1 MTTRRQILAGGTAAA
16 LAAPTILRAKTD
28 PWVAQRAELAKSH
41 DANVKRLQ
49 DWIAQPSIAAE
60 QRNVEGGAPL
70 LVTMLKDAGFQR
82 AEVVPTRGM
91 PGVFAT
97 LDAGAKRTV
106 GIYFMYDVKQADPKE
121 WSSPPWEGR
130 LVDRAGM
137 GQLLIGRGAVNQKGP
152 EAIFL
157 AALHA
162 MKATGRKLPVNLVLV
177 AEGEEE
183 IGSPHFADVTQ
194 RPDIR
199 AALAKTV
206 GIYMPATWQAPNGQ
220 VPINLGAK
228 GIIELELVASGKA
241 WGRGPAGDIHSS
253 LKAGVDSPAWRLVM
267 ALSTLVSKD
276 GNTPAIDGIFDKVKP
291 LSDRDKALLATQAA
305 REDEAGQKAGL
316 GVKVWID
323 DLPYRAMLERMASQ
337 PTVNIEGLVAG
348 YTGPG
353 GKTVLP
359 GRAAAKIDMRL
370 VPDMT
375 ADDTLAKLKA
385 HLAKRGYGDI
395 EVNMTGGYDPTTTPF
410 ESKLIA
416 AMAATY
422 KARGVEALYN
432 PRLAGSWPG
441 HLFTNPPL
449 ALAAGHFGLGR
460 GTGAHAPDEYLV
472 INSTNPKVS
481 GFDDAALSQ
490 LEFLQAL
497 AAV

>member
-1 MTTRRQILAGGTAAA
+1 MTTRRDVLAGAAIAATAPAMVRAA
-16 LAAPTILRAKTD
+16 SD
-28 PWVAQRAELAKSH
+28 PWSPIRAELAKSH

-49 DWIAQPSIAAE
+49 DWIRQPTIAAE
-60 QRNVEGGAPL
+60 HRFADGGAPL
-70 LVTMLKDAGFQR
+70 LVELLKDAGFQR
-82 AEVVPTRGM
+82 AEVVPTKGL

-121 WSSPPWEGR
+121 WSSPPFDGA
-130 LVDRAGM
+130 LVDRDGM

-152 EAIFL
+152 EAVFL

-194 RPDIR
+194 RTDIA
-199 AALAKTV
+199 AALKKTV
-206 GIYMPATWQAPNGQ
+206 GIYMPASWQSPNGQ

-241 WGRGPAGDIHSS
+241 WGRGPEKDIHSS
-253 LKAGVDSPAWRLVM
+253 LKAAVDSPAWRLVM

-276 GNTPAIDGIFDKVKP
+276 GNTPMIDGIMERVKP
-291 LSDRDKALLATQAA
+291 LSDRDKALLATEAA
-305 REDEAGQKAGL
+305 RASEAEAKAGL

-323 DLPYRAMLERMASQ
+323 DLPYQASLERLASQ

-359 GRAAAKIDMRL
+359 GRAVAKIDMRL

-375 ADDTLAKLKA
+375 ADDSLAKLKA

-395 EVNMTGGYDPTTTPF
+395 EVNMSGGYDPTTTDIN
-410 ESKLIA
+410 SRLIA

-422 KARGVEALYN
+422 KARGLEALYN

-441 HLFTNPPL
+441 HLFTNAPL
-449 ALAAGHFGLGR
+449 SLAAGHFGIGR

-472 INSTNPKVS
+472 IKSTNPKVS
-481 GFDDAALSQ
+481 GFDDAALAHLQ
-490 LEFLQAL
+490 FLEAL
-497 AAV
+497 SVA

>member
-1 MTTRRQILAGGTAAA
+1 MTTRRQLLAAGTAAA
-16 LAAPTILRAKTD
+16 IITPGPVKAARDTWGP
-28 PWVAQRAELAKSH
+28 QRDELARSH
-41 DANVKRLQ
+41 DANIKRLQ

-70 LVTMLKDAGFQR
+70 LAAMLKDAGFQR

-106 GIYFMYDVKQADPKE
+106 ALYFMYDVKQADPKE
-121 WSSPPWEGR
+121 WSSPPFEGA

-152 EAIFL
+152 EAVFL

-183 IGSPHFADVTQ
+183 IGSPHFADITE

-199 AALAKTV
+199 AALAKAI
-206 GIYMPATWQAPNGQ
+206 GIYMPASWQTPNGQ

-241 WGRGPAGDIHSS
+241 WGRGPTHDIHSS
-253 LKAGVDSPAWRLVM
+253 LKGAVDSPAWRLVE
-267 ALSTLVSKD
+267 ALTTLVSKD
-276 GNTPAIDGIFDKVKP
+276 GNLPVIDGIMEKVKP
-291 LSDRDKALLATQAA
+291 LSDRDRALLAVQAA
-305 REDEAGQKAGL
+305 REDEANQKAAL

-323 DLPYRAMLERMASQ
+323 DLSYLAMKERLAGL

-353 GKTVLP
+353 GKTILP
-359 GRAAAKIDMRL
+359 SRAVAKIDMRI

-375 ADDTLAKLKA
+375 AADTLAKLKA

-395 EVNMTGGYDPTTTPF
+395 EVNMTGGYDPTTTPI

-416 AMAATY
+416 AMASAY
-422 KARGVEALYN
+422 KARGIEALYN

-441 HLFTNPPL
+441 HLFTNRPL
-449 ALAAGHFGLGR
+449 SLAAGHFGIGM
-460 GTGAHAPDEYLV
+460 GDGAHAPNEWLV
-472 INSTNPKVS
+472 IKSTNPKVA
-481 GFDDAALSQ
+481 GFDDAALAHLQ
-490 LEFLQAL
+490 FLEAL
-497 AAV
+497 AVV